1 MCGAPGGSASSA
13 LTATATASA
22 EGLERGMLRSGFQQP
37 LLRSRRGSKPVLLQ
51 RRDKIALDSGR
62 ATVDEEI
69 AALRAVHPSP
79 RTRAD
84 FMGKKLPSCHAFAP
98 MLPLRRNR
106 FNKTIPVSHLR
117 LPRHRRLRMSRSYA
131 ILEGPRVG
139 SGGTT
144 GPVTAGALRDGA

>member
-62 ATVDEEI
+62 ATVDKEI
-69 AALRAVHPSP
+69 ELPYGRFTHRGGPAQTSWASSYHPAMHSP
-79 RTRAD
+79 RCFR
-84 FMGKKLPSCHAFAP
+84 
-98 MLPLRRNR
+98 
-106 FNKTIPVSHLR
+106 
-117 LPRHRRLRMSRSYA
+117 Y
-131 ILEGPRVG
+131 
-139 SGGTT
+139 GGTDST
-144 GPVTAGALRDGA
+144 KPFQFRIFDSRAIGA